1 MRPSVQTSLC
11 LAVIALS
18 LATPHRA
25 IAQSTGAQPSV
36 VRASTAKV
44 ERAALGAALDRALAQ
59 AVAQGAER
67 KSEKSLCRNTL
78 ISLCLLGRF
87 VVVAAWDN
95 PFVNPADAFA
105 AGALQ
110 LTVESGY
117 MYFSDPLDM
126 EIPIKILDFCDQGVF
141 KVFAA
146 GLSDFGVAIEV
157 RDLVS
162 GATVQ
167 YLNNDFQTFNTI
179 IDQNPPFPCP

>member
-1 MRPSVQTSLC
+1 MRPPVQASLI
-11 LAVIALS
+11 LAAIALT
-18 LATPHRA
+18 LVTQPRA
-25 IAQSTGAQPSV
+25 VAQSAGSQPGV
-36 VRASTAKV
+36 VRVSTAEV

-59 AVAQGAER
+59 AKVQGAGR
-67 KSEKSLCRNTL
+67 KSEKSLCRPTPV
-78 ISLCLLGRF
+78 SLCLLGRF

-95 PFVNPADAFA
+95 PFINPSDGFV

-117 MYFSDPLDM
+117 MWFSDPLDM

-157 RDLVS
+157 DDLVS
-162 GATVQ
+162 GASVQ
-167 YLNNDFQTFNTI
+167 YVNADFQTFNTI